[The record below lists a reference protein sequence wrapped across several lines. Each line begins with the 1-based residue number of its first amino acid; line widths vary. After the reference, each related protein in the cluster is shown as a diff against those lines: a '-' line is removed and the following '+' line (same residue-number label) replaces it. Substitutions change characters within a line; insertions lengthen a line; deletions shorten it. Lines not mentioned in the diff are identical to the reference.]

1 MQFFHCIPLYCS
13 NISCNRCINISLI
26 PHDKGNNTL
35 PPIRLNLNICVCSI
49 HEKFNNLLQWIE
61 SRCYI
66 RFFFMLQD
74 FWCQKLL
81 NMSSAHMVSAINY
94 LESILASVSAW
105 PHHAQTS
112 SNTQYT
118 IMKVKSMSC
127 FIYNVLYFFKYRM
140 QVEVYINYIGFY
152 R

>member
-1 MQFFHCIPLYCS
+1 MFAAFTK
-13 NISCNRCINISLI
+13 SLTI
-26 PHDKGNNTL
+26 YYN
-35 PPIRLNLNICVCSI
+35 
-49 HEKFNNLLQWIE
+49 E
-61 SRCYI
+61 SKVVVIYG
-66 RFFFMLQD
+66 FFFMLQD

-81 NMSSAHMVSAINY
+81 NMISAHMVSAINY

-140 QVEVYINYIGFY
+140 QVEVYKLHWFLSIGLAAKIQVLYKETSTADLRSFLSLSLSQLIN
-152 R
+152 

>member
-1 MQFFHCIPLYCS
+1 MIKETTPSPSMQ
-13 NISCNRCINISLI
+13 NV
-26 PHDKGNNTL
+26 
-35 PPIRLNLNICVCSI
+35 IRLNLNICVCSI
-49 HEKFNNLLQWIE
+49 YEKFNNLLQWIE

-81 NMSSAHMVSAINY
+81 NMISAHIVSAINY